1 MGWRVSLPLLCEAVL
16 ERWVP
21 LDVWCEGP
29 CVLPGGRES
38 RFSVG
43 VHGRLTHGGK
53 TWEVFKMT
61 PAGRVLSVGASGFGY
76 VWKFSGHGHGNCPAH
91 YGRPN
96 KNTCRM
102 FASEKG
108 LAFHEVSS
116 RQLHHGCLIGHGSVK
131 FNHNSLSCPVCSCG
145 RARPWPFSG
154 CHISCGAKC
163 GGTCCCLLAGV
174 IAADMVLRMSTALC
188 VPRPSTAMFKRDE

>member
-38 RFSVG
+38 RFTVG

-108 LAFHEVSS
+108 LAFHEVNS

-163 GGTCCCLLAGV
+163 GGTCCCLRGWGNCG
-174 IAADMVLRMSTALC
+174 RHGTANEYRAVC
-188 VPRPSTAMFKRDE
+188 SRAINSNV